1 MKILRNSKVFNL
13 LLLLMTIIVGIAS
26 YYAYWAYS
34 EYKAVKNITSPYV
47 LVKDIS
53 KLLNSLE
60 IERTNSAVYLAKEDQ
75 KSLNNVIQT
84 RKQVDESLKKLE
96 DAVNS
101 NDTYTVYN
109 KQVGVVSTVLEDVRK
124 EVESGS
130 NDYREIL
137 FGLYHEKIYGALDEI
152 LMDLATSQSIDELT
166 HSLTIYNE
174 ISRFKENITLENT
187 LITYFIVS
195 SNPMDQETALIW
207 EKVTKNE
214 IFPKFEVLRK
224 DKLALQLKGLISQE
238 SFNPILNKEREM
250 IRYEASSGGYSVSL
264 GRWLE
269 KIAQK
274 MDYISQA
281 EILLQKDIEHSDALG
296 SEHNKSMMLMALG
309 ILYGL

>member
-1 MKILRNSKVFNL
+1 M
-13 LLLLMTIIVGIAS
+13 
-26 YYAYWAYS
+26 
-34 EYKAVKNITSPYV
+34 
-47 LVKDIS
+47 VKDIS

-174 ISRFKENITLENT
+174 IS
-187 LITYFIVS
+187 
-195 SNPMDQETALIW
+195 P
-207 EKVTKNE
+207 
-214 IFPKFEVLRK
+214 
-224 DKLALQLKGLISQE
+224 
-238 SFNPILNKEREM
+238 
-250 IRYEASSGGYSVSL
+250 
-264 GRWLE
+264 
-269 KIAQK
+269 
-274 MDYISQA
+274 
-281 EILLQKDIEHSDALG
+281 
-296 SEHNKSMMLMALG
+296 
-309 ILYGL
+309 